1 MSEQDQS
8 RPSGIAITE
17 RDQAALERLR
27 DRTDELELII
37 SSLTVFALFSI
48 PGWVLDLY
56 TAYSTHLSTSVA
68 IASNLSTTLLVGLC
82 YGLAVCFVIHL
93 MVRAY
98 WVGLIGLRAA
108 FPQGINWERTPTL
121 GPITREAYRQMLPS
135 LGDVIEGADRLAS
148 SLFAVISML
157 TLVVLWFG
165 TLVTVLLVTAGNI
178 GSHFG
183 ATNAA
188 LGLTALLILV
198 VFLGLPILVYL
209 LDAQLAARFPVLEHS
224 RLFGWLIGG
233 LRRVANIVIPQRLL
247 LPVQLTLQSN
257 TRPLLFFLTTIGAV
271 FFILWAGNWRVLAWR
286 NFTIS
291 EEFVYLSNSDVQAG
305 FRSTYYEDMTSPRD
319 TLRAWPRLS
328 SFVQTGTT
336 LRLFIP
342 YHPLRD
348 NPLLENL
355 CGEETGAAC
364 LSKLWQIRLAG
375 RDIPLDNFVAAQRDD
390 INMRGLIGVVPL
402 DGLSPGLHLLEVDWN
417 TKTAQDLDAVDDI
430 YDGVLTSFRIPFSF
444 APDYERALPD
454 AE

>member
-1 MSEQDQS
+1 
-8 RPSGIAITE
+8 
-17 RDQAALERLR
+17 
-27 DRTDELELII
+27 
-37 SSLTVFALFSI
+37 
-48 PGWVLDLY
+48 
-56 TAYSTHLSTSVA
+56 
-68 IASNLSTTLLVGLC
+68 
-82 YGLAVCFVIHL
+82 
-93 MVRAY
+93 
-98 WVGLIGLRAA
+98 
-108 FPQGINWERTPTL
+108 
-121 GPITREAYRQMLPS
+121 
-135 LGDVIEGADRLAS
+135 
-148 SLFAVISML
+148 
-157 TLVVLWFG
+157 
-165 TLVTVLLVTAGNI
+165 
-178 GSHFG
+178 
-183 ATNAA
+183 
-188 LGLTALLILV
+188 
-198 VFLGLPILVYL
+198 
-209 LDAQLAARFPVLEHS
+209 
-224 RLFGWLIGG
+224 
-233 LRRVANIVIPQRLL
+233 
-247 LPVQLTLQSN
+247 
-257 TRPLLFFLTTIGAV
+257 
-271 FFILWAGNWRVLAWR
+271 
-286 NFTIS
+286 
-291 EEFVYLSNSDVQAG
+291 VQAG